1 MLARGRQGKTTSSA
15 RPSSRRWRVFVVLAA
30 MTCLLAGPAV
40 TVALAAPEY
49 VLPPE
54 VSGKAQLG
62 ERLTCYSGEWKGS
75 PKFQYEWVRE
85 GVEFY
90 SNSTY
95 TLKPEDEHK
104 EIWCIVTATESGQES
119 RAESNNG
126 ICLGG
131 SCGEPPIPVE
141 NKRRPEVSPPG
152 TTTVGQTL
160 TCSQGE
166 WTGRPTPTT
175 FLYRWLRDNEEIP
188 SATSNAYIVKAEDE
202 THALS
207 CRVTASNGDSEAKAE
222 SSNSVKVPGSP
233 PKSTKLPEVLGVPSV
248 NETLTCS
255 EGTWSGSKPLTFEF
269 SWYRNGTKI
278 STGNTR
284 IVEPADEGQSLSCR
298 VVATNKQGKA
308 EAASAEVKVEGKL
321 AATEPP
327 TISGTPEEGQTLT
340 CSAGGWNEPVGQLT
354 LKYQWLRD
362 NETILGATSSQ
373 HKVENADR
381 GHLLY
386 CQLTARNARS
396 EEAHAT
402 SAPVGVKKGPGVPV
416 NTGLPALEGSLSLG
430 STVTCNKGAWTNSPT
445 QYVFQWL
452 RDNAAIEGA
461 RASTYKV
468 TAADQGH
475 ALTCKVIAENSEGP
489 SEPEESAPGNVQ
501 GEVPEATS
509 PPEVYAASMPPRV
522 GESLTC
528 LRGEWKGAPK
538 PTFAYK
544 WLRDGATNVGSSA
557 AYTVANGD
565 RGHTLSCR
573 VTATNSEA
581 PGGVS
586 AISNIVT
593 IPGVAPEPPIAGPT
607 ISGEPSVG
615 STLECL
621 PGTWGGAPQPIFTFQ
636 WLLNGTAIPSAI
648 QATFTVGSADRGFAL
663 SCRVTATNKEGTASA
678 LSSSVHVAGVRPTP
692 EELPFISGTGA
703 VGQTLKCE
711 RGIWSGKP
719 PPSFTYQW
727 YRDGAAIAGAT
738 ESAYTIEPGDQGHSL
753 SCSVTGS
760 NSEGGVEVEA
770 RNRVAVASH
779 VTQTPVETPVT
790 GGKTPGPPSPSAILA
805 SLSYQLKTAFRAAHI
820 KAIMKTRNFGFSFIA
835 PAAGTF
841 EVLWYVLVK
850 AAHGGR
856 SKQLVL
862 AQSTVSFTGAK
873 RGTVRLKLTANGIRL
888 LKNKKRISLKAKA
901 MFTIPHQKPVIWTG
915 TLVLTL

>member
-1 MLARGRQGKTTSSA
+1 MSNA
-15 RPSSRRWRVFVVLAA
+15 RPASRRRRLFVALAA
-30 MTCLLAGPAV
+30 MTCILAGPAV
-40 TVALAAPEY
+40 TVALAAPVN

-54 VSGKAQLG
+54 VVGKTQLG
-62 ERLTCYSGEWKGS
+62 ERLICSSGEWTGA
-75 PKFQYEWVRE
+75 PNFRYEWLRE

-90 SNSTY
+90 SGPTY
-95 TLKPEDEHK
+95 TLKSEDEHK
-104 EIWCIVTATESGQES
+104 EIWCAVTATESGQEG
-119 RAESNNG
+119 REESKNG
-126 ICLGG
+126 ICLGEG
-131 SCGEPPIPVE
+131 CGEPQIPVE

-152 TTTVGQTL
+152 TTAVGQTL

-166 WTGRPTPTT
+166 WTGHPTPTT
-175 FLYRWLRDNEEIP
+175 FSYRWVREREGVKEEIP
-188 SATSNAYIVKAEDE
+188 SATSNAYIVKEEDE
-202 THALS
+202 THTLS
-207 CRVTASNGDSEAKAE
+207 CRITASNGYSEARAE
-222 SSNSVKVPGSP
+222 SSNGVEVPGFA
-233 PKSTKLPEVLGVPSV
+233 PKNTKLPEVLGAPAV

-255 EGTWSGSKPLTFEF
+255 EGTWSGSRPLTFAF
-269 SWYRNGTKI
+269 SWYRGGTKV

-284 IVEPADEGQSLSCR
+284 IVEPADEGKSLSCR
-298 VVATNKQGKA
+298 VLATNAKGNA

-327 TISGTPEEGQTLT
+327 TISGTPEEGQTLK
-340 CSAGGWNEPVGQLT
+340 CSEGGWNQPVGQLT

-362 NETILGATSSQ
+362 SETILGATSSQ
-373 HKVENADR
+373 HKVESADR

-386 CQLTARNARS
+386 CQVTARNNARS

-402 SAPVGVKKGPGVPV
+402 SAPVGVKKGVGVPA
-416 NTGLPALEGSLSLG
+416 NTGLPTLEGSLSLG
-430 STVTCNKGAWTNSPT
+430 STVTCNEGSWTNGPT

-452 RDNAAIEGA
+452 RDKAAIEGA
-461 RASTYKV
+461 KNRTYKV
-468 TAADQGH
+468 TATDQGH

-489 SEPEESAPGNVQ
+489 SEPKESAPGNVS
-501 GEVPEATS
+501 GEAPEATS
-509 PPEVYAASMPPRV
+509 PPEVYAASTPPRV

-538 PTFAYK
+538 PTFVYE
-544 WLRDGATNVGSSA
+544 WLRDGASTGGSSA
-557 AYTVANGD
+557 AYTVAPGD

-581 PGGVS
+581 PSGVS
-586 AISNIVT
+586 ATSKSVA

-607 ISGEPSVG
+607 ISGGSPSMG
-615 STLECL
+615 ATLECS
-621 PGTWGGAPQPIFTFQ
+621 PGKWGGAPEPTFTYQ
-636 WLLNGTAIPSAI
+636 WLLNGTAIPSAT
-648 QATFTVGSADRGFAL
+648 QATFVVGSADRGFAL
-663 SCRVTATNKEGTASA
+663 SCRVTATNNAGTASE

-703 VGQTLKCE
+703 VGQALTCE

-727 YRDGAAIAGAT
+727 YRDDAAIAGAT

-760 NSEGGVEVEA
+760 NSEGAVEVEA

-779 VTQTPVETPVT
+779 VTQTLGETSVT
-790 GGKTPGPPSPSAILA
+790 GGKAPGPPSPSVILA

-820 KAIMKTRNFGFSFIA
+820 KAVMKTRNFGFSFIA

-841 EVLWYVLVK
+841 EVLWYVIVK

-862 AQSTVSFTGAK
+862 AQSTVLFTGAK

-888 LKNKKRISLKAKA
+888 LRNKKRISLKAKA